1 MRGENALIRSDLLLD
16 GVIFISGVL
25 DLLVLLVFELVE
37 PVLEEG
43 ILLSVF
49 LGFLVNLVQ
58 LCLFLFE
65 QVLCTF
71 LRYFELLQVS
81 GMLELDLL

>member
-1 MRGENALIRSDLLLD
+1 MCGKNALIRSDLLFD

-37 PVLEEG
+37 PVLQQC

-49 LGFLVNLVQ
+49 LGLLGNLVKF
-58 LCLFLFE
+58 CLFFFE

-71 LRYFELLQVS
+71 LRDFELLQVS
-81 GMLELDLL
+81 GMLELDFL

>member
-1 MRGENALIRSDLLLD
+1 MCGKNALIRSDLLLD

-37 PVLEEG
+37 PVLQQC

-49 LGFLVNLVQ
+49 LGLLSNLVQ
-58 LCLFLFE
+58 FCFFFFE

-71 LRYFELLQVS
+71 LGDFELLQVS
-81 GMLELDLL
+81 GMLELDFL

>member
-37 PVLEEG
+37 SVLQQG

-49 LGFLVNLVQ
+49 LGLLVNLVQ
-58 LCLFLFE
+58 FCLFLFE
-65 QVLCTF
+65 QVLCAF

-81 GMLELDLL
+81 GMLELDFL

>member
-1 MRGENALIRSDLLLD
+1 MCGKNALIRSDLLLD

-37 PVLEEG
+37 PVLQQG

-49 LGFLVNLVQ
+49 LGLLSNLVQ
-58 LCLFLFE
+58 FCLFFFE

-71 LRYFELLQVS
+71 LGDFELLQVS
-81 GMLELDLL
+81 GMLELDFL